1 MSERGE
7 RECKAYG
14 FSSITCPILQ
24 NLECLE
30 RKWTLRILREIS
42 AGETKF
48 NKLKKRVKGITASV
62 LARRLR
68 ELEQAKIVQRVTST
82 TTPTTVEYAPTE
94 KACRIFACW
103 FENAT

>member
-1 MSERGE
+1 MKEHKKQ
-7 RECKAYG
+7 ECLDCS

-30 RKWTLRILREIS
+30 RKWTLRILREVS

-48 NKLKKRVKGITASV
+48 NKIKKRVKGITASV

-68 ELEQAKIVQRVTST
+68 ELEQAEILKRVTSNS
-82 TTPTTVEYAPTE
+82 TPTTIEYAPTE
-94 KACRIFACW
+94 KAGRIFACW